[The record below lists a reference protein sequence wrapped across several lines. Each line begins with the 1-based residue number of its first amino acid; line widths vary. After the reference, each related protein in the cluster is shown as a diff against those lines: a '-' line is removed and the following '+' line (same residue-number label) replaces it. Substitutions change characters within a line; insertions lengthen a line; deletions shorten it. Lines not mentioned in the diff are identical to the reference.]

1 MAVFWVLAVLMT
13 AVALAFV
20 LVPLLRPRRGFGPSA
35 REVNLEVL
43 RSQRREI
50 ENDVAV
56 GALPGEARAE
66 ALDELVGRA
75 EQDLAVAEP
84 KAGPT
89 PRRPWTAAVVTGIAV
104 PAIAFGMY
112 AAVGN
117 PKATDPKLT
126 KAPSGMTEHDVVAM
140 VDKLAAKVRE
150 RPDDARG
157 WALYARSTAA
167 LGRYNES
174 VDAYE
179 HLAKLV
185 PGDADVLADWAD
197 ALGMAQ
203 GQSLAGRPREL
214 IEQALKIDPTHRK
227 ALALAGTAAMDA
239 GEYAAAAKYWE
250 TLAAQMP
257 EGSEEATQVQS
268 IIAEVRDKAAAAGKP
283 IPASTKVA
291 KASPPAGKSVTG
303 SVSVAPQI
311 ASKIAGDETL
321 FIFARAENGPRVP
334 LAVVRASPKA
344 LPMKFALDDSQA
356 MAPGMNISSV
366 QALRIEA
373 RISKTGKAT
382 PEPGDLEGASA
393 VVQPGARDVNVVID
407 KVVP

>member
-1 MAVFWVLAVLMT
+1 MLVFWVLAAFMT
-13 AVALAFV
+13 AMALAIV
-20 LVPLLRPRRGFGPSA
+20 LVPLLKPRRAAGRSA

-50 ENDVAV
+50 DRDVAL
-56 GALPGEARAE
+56 GTLPDDARAE

-75 EQDLAVAEP
+75 ERDLSAEEP
-84 KAGPT
+84 AAAPQQ
-89 PRRPWTAAVVTGIAV
+89 RRPWAVAIAAAIVI
-104 PAIAFGMY
+104 PAIVFGMY
-112 AAVGN
+112 TAVGN
-117 PKATDPKLT
+117 PRATDPEL
-126 KAPSGMTEHDVVAM
+126 ARPFSGMSQHDVVAM

-150 RPDDARG
+150 RPDDAQG
-157 WALYARSTAA
+157 WSLYARSTAA
-167 LGRYNES
+167 LGRFGES
-174 VDAYE
+174 AEAYE

-185 PGDADVLADWAD
+185 PNDPDVLADWAD

-214 IEQALKIDPTHRK
+214 IGQALALDPAHRK

-239 GEYAAAAKYWE
+239 GDYSASAKYWQ
-250 TLAAQMP
+250 TLADQV
-257 EGSEEATQVQS
+257 EGSQDEAQVKA
-268 IIAEVRDKAAAAGKP
+268 ILAEVREKAAAAGKP
-283 IPASTKVA
+283 IPAAAKVA
-291 KASPPAGKSVTG
+291 KAAPPAGKSVTG

-311 ASKIAGDETL
+311 ASKITGTETL

-334 LAVVRASPKA
+334 LAVVRASA
-344 LPMKFALDDSQA
+344 RELPMKFALDDSQS
-356 MAPGMNISSV
+356 MAPGMNISSA

-373 RISKTGKAT
+373 RISRAGKAT

-393 VVQPGARDVNVVID
+393 VVKPGARDVAVVID